1 MDEKSTNF
9 FFVKWLILRF
19 FPSRGFFGFLATQR
33 LYCRYSV
40 ETLPIKY
47 IK

>member
-1 MDEKSTNF
+1 MKINQFLFCKMADLE
-9 FFVKWLILRF
+9 I